1 MYLPIDDRKF
11 EWIKDVDEILSKA
24 SLEIR
29 IHGNKTISYYDVVL
43 AHLSSNL
50 SLLYAISESKVILN
64 EYRKS
69 MERIATA
76 IKRIHFE
83 IFRLQRAKKI
93 IIDNKPYFIL
103 EDNTI
108 FSESDINLMEEA
120 RYNLQEAFR
129 QLGRAF
135 IYILVSA
142 IEPYINTGGSDSEE
156 QQNKLVQ
163 PDYNVPLVAPAFYMP
178 PTQPTQQQFN
188 QQNQNQGVQQK

>member
-1 MYLPIDDRKF
+1 MYFPIDDRKF

-29 IHGNKTISYYDVVL
+29 IHGNKTISDYDIVL

-50 SLLYAISESKVILN
+50 SLLYAIPESKITLN

-76 IKRIHFE
+76 IKRLHFE
-83 IFRLQRAKKI
+83 IFGLQKAKKI
-93 IIDNKPYFIL
+93 IINENFYFIL

-108 FSESDINLMEEA
+108 FSESDVNLIEEA

-142 IEPYINTGGSDSEE
+142 IEPFIKAGNDLENNNQSPI
-156 QQNKLVQ
+156 VP
-163 PDYNVPLVAPAFYMP
+163 PDYNVPLSVPAFYGP
-178 PTQPTQQQFN
+178 QVQPTNINQN
-188 QQNQNQGVQQK
+188 QQTQGVQQK